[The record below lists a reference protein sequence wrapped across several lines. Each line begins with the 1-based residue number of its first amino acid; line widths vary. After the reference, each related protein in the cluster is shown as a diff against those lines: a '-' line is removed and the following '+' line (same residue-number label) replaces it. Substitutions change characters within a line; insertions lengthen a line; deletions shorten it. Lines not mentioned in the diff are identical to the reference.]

1 MIINKKLTERKVIW
15 SCRAFRACQ
24 QKATSYVLYAVG
36 VPLTTSSS
44 LYNAISEF
52 RVNFR
57 IVVAVSIIFIRSEK
71 NVGLI
76 LLLTYMQLIC
86 DRLLISQK

>member
-15 SCRAFRACQ
+15 SCRLLELVNKKQPVRF
-24 QKATSYVLYAVG
+24 SMS
-36 VPLTTSSS
+36 LTTSSS
-44 LYNAISEF
+44 LHNAMSKF

-57 IVVAVSIIFIRSEK
+57 IVVAVSIILIRSK
-71 NVGLI
+71 KTWDLFYCLLI
-76 LLLTYMQLIC
+76 YMQLIC